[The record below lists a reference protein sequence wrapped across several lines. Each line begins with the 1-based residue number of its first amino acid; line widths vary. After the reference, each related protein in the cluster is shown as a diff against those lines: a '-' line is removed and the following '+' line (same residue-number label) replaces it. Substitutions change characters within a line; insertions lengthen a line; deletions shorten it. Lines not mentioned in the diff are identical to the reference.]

1 MKEIRYTGMSTRPDD
16 YTSPDG
22 DLRFSFNLTQD
33 GGTLRPVMPPK
44 VIASLPTGATAVYL
58 HKTSSGT
65 NYVYNLNGSATW
77 TPQGGSGVNSLG
89 DITGVAS
96 FSSVG
101 NTLIAV
107 GETGIYYL
115 LWADGAYTLLGD
127 RLPEVS
133 LNFGLKGYPR
143 SYRFV
148 ENDGATTDVK
158 RFDSITTFTAEER
171 TKFSPGI
178 LAILNS
184 FTENEGPK
192 KGRFVYPFFVRYAL
206 RLYDGSLV
214 CHSAP
219 VLMTPLT
226 HGPMVIATDIDKND
240 NGYAF
245 YTDTILVAATLDYIA
260 LVEDEIQELERWKDI
275 VKSVDVFV
283 SAPIYTYDQSGEVT
297 GAVYACTTSMLSAWP
312 TTEILDRNDV
322 FAYNKFV
329 GELQRSG
336 SSSSD
341 VANDHTVGDVTL
353 MEDCYATY
361 TFSEIYKMY
370 FKANRKLPA
379 AYILLPT
386 KTFTASGATASNVI
400 GTTVSTDTDNTYN
413 TISSTSLFYK
423 LVSLQLSDLR
433 TDRRVDIEI
442 ADDYLQSLT
451 SREAM
456 TDDYLTHDK
465 LSATMAY
472 NYNQRLLLSGIKR
485 TLYKGYHPYAIRPY
499 VNKYLTLTEDGTK
512 MTFSE
517 ATNRTWLLRNR
528 PYSVCV
534 YIRDNGGEYVVES
547 DMSDGSQVTLT
558 GKVPFSWGCYLF
570 YPNSNAYKMRIR
582 VYGGLSDDGESHN
595 YYDYDVALTPHDY
608 LNGAYAL
615 LPYNTSRPGAV
626 EATAPTVSDLVP
638 VSNKVY
644 ESQVNDP
651 FYFPASGIIT
661 VGTGKVLAIAAA
673 VKPLSEGQFGQY
685 PVYAFCD
692 EGVWALET
700 TATGTFSARSPVTRD
715 VLLSAESLCQL
726 DQSVIF
732 ATARGIMELAGNTTR
747 CLSESFGAKSEEE
760 LICVDD
766 LPLYSGA
773 FPDTVFVDSVP
784 FLSYIKECRMV
795 YNYIDQNI
803 VVFNPKY
810 HHAYLYDIATHTW
823 GLIRSTLESTLNA
836 YPEAYAIDRESHV
849 VDLAQSDETSVA
861 FELVTRP
868 LKLDLPDVL
877 KTVRVCI
884 QRGRFPAAAMGVLL
898 YASRDLINWYFIEGV
913 NGAAIRN
920 ISGTPYKYFIVCVVG
935 TLTAAD
941 RLSGCTIDEIPRF
954 THRPH

>member
-1 MKEIRYTGMSTRPDD
+1 MKEIKYTGMTTTPDD

-22 DLRFSFNLTQD
+22 DLRFSFNLTQAD
-33 GGTLRPVMPPK
+33 GTLRPVMPPK

-65 NYVYNLNGSATW
+65 NYVYNLNGTASW
-77 TPQGGSGVNSLG
+77 TPQDGTGANALGSV
-89 DITGVAS
+89 TGVVS

-148 ENDGATTDVK
+148 ENDTATVNVK
-158 RFDSITTFTAEER
+158 FSAQTQFDSDDRTTNTP
-171 TKFSPGI
+171 KI
-178 LAILNS
+178 LAPLNS
-184 FTENEGPK
+184 FVESEGTK
-192 KGRFVYPFFVRYAL
+192 KGRFVFPFFVRYAL

-226 HGPMVIATDIDKND
+226 HGPMVIATDIGND
-240 NGYAF
+240 DGKYV
-245 YTDTILVAATLDYIA
+245 YKTDVILVAATMDYIA
-260 LVEDEIQELERWKDI
+260 LVQDELKELEKWKDI

-283 SAPIYTYDQSGEVT
+283 SSPIYTYDQSGEIS
-297 GAVYACTTSMLSAWP
+297 GAVYGGTSRAD
-312 TTEILDRNDV
+312 I

-329 GELQRSG
+329 GHLQASRRTSN
-336 SSSSD
+336 SSNII
-341 VANDHTVGDVTL
+341 NDCTVGDVTL
-353 MEDCYATY
+353 MEDCYAAY
-361 TFSEIYKMY
+361 TFTDIYKMF
-370 FKANRKLPA
+370 FKADRKIPI
-379 AYILLPT
+379 AYILLPA
-386 KTFTASGATASNVI
+386 KTYSVSGTATSSHSSATRT
-400 GTTVSTDTDNTYN
+400 GTSVSTDTDDTYN
-413 TISSTSLFYK
+413 TLSSTSLFYK
-423 LVSLQLSDLR
+423 LVSLQLSDLHTDKR
-433 TDRRVDIEI
+433 TDIKV

-451 SREAM
+451 SREVM

-465 LSATMAY
+465 LSATTAY
-472 NYNQRLLLSGIKR
+472 NYNQRLLLSGVKR
-485 TLYKGYHPYAIRPY
+485 TLYKGYHPYSIRPY
-499 VNKYLTLTEDGTK
+499 VNKYLKLTEGTDTDSQAMK
-512 MTFSE
+512 YEEDSS
-517 ATNRTWLLRNR
+517 WLLRGR
-528 PYSVCV
+528 PYSTCV
-534 YIRDNGGEYVVES
+534 FIRENGGEYVVES
-547 DMSDGSQVTLT
+547 DTSDGSMVTLSGNVT
-558 GKVPFSWGCYLF
+558 FSWGNFLF

-582 VYGGLSDDGESHN
+582 VYGGLSDDGETQT
-595 YYDYDVALTPHDY
+595 YYDYDVALTSHDY
-608 LNGAYAL
+608 LNGAYAI
-615 LPYNTSRPGAV
+615 LPFNTSRQGTL
-626 EATAPTVSDLVP
+626 ETTAPVVSDLVP

-651 FYFPASGIIT
+651 FYFPATGIIT
-661 VGTGKVLAIAAA
+661 IGTGKVLTIAAA

-700 TATGTFSARSPVTRD
+700 TGTGTFSARSPVTRD

-732 ATARGIMELAGNTTR
+732 ATARGIMELSGSSTR
-747 CLSESFGAKSEEE
+747 CISESFGAKSEEG
-760 LICVDD
+760 LIGVGD

-773 FPDTVFVDSVP
+773 LPDNVFVHSVP
-784 FLSYIKECRMV
+784 FLTYIQECRMV

-810 HHAYLYDIATHTW
+810 YHAYLYDIATHTW

-849 VDLAQSDETSVA
+849 VDLAQSDETTVD

-868 LKLDLPDVL
+868 LKLGLPDVL
-877 KTVRVCI
+877 KTVRACI
-884 QRGRFPAAAMGVLL
+884 QRGRFPTAAMGVLL
-898 YASRDLINWYFIEGV
+898 YASRDLIHWYFIEGV

-920 ISGTPYKYFIVCVVG
+920 ISGTPYKYFIVCVAG

-941 RLSGCTIDEIPRF
+941 RLSGCTIDETPRF
-954 THRPH
+954 ALRLR